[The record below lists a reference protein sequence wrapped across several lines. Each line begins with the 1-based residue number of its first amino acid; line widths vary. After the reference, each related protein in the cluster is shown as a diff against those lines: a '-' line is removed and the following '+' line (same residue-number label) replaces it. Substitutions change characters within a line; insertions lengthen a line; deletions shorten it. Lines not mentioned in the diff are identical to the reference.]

1 MARRHDIKGD
11 TNMDSNRLW
20 SPAFTNYGISSG
32 ILYMTQY
39 VLVAALPIVITSELS
54 GSDLDAGLAMTYF
67 QIGTIL
73 CRIFA
78 GRLIDGFNKR
88 IVLLISTALFFIIMG
103 LFNFTTSLEAVFVL
117 RGLHGVVFA
126 LGTTVMA
133 TLAVLVLPPSRK
145 GEGVNMFAIF
155 SNIAMVLG
163 PAIGLYALSSYGS
176 MALYIFLT
184 VMTGLAMVLSNII
197 PLSKELTLPKQSKYK
212 GWHIFQFIENKSL
225 PWALMGLF
233 IGFTY
238 SGVLVFIPIELNS
251 MGAGIWG
258 SAFFAIFAL
267 MIIISR
273 PIVGKVYARYGSK
286 IIIYTGLG
294 LFILGLFGLG
304 LAITPLAI
312 LFTAP
317 LLGLGYGAA
326 QPAFQALAIQ
336 SAPIERAGVST
347 ATYFLALDI
356 SVGAGSVILAV
367 LAASAWGYQYLYMFT
382 ALVMVIALALY
393 HIWVKRYTP
402 LEL

>member
-1 MARRHDIKGD
+1 
-11 TNMDSNRLW
+11 MDPNRLW
-20 SPAFTNYGISSG
+20 SPAFINYGISSG

-67 QIGTIL
+67 QIGTIV
-73 CRIFA
+73 CRLFA

-88 IVLLISTALFFIIMG
+88 VVLLLSTALFFIIMG
-103 LFNFTTSLEAVFVL
+103 LFNFTTSLEAIFVL

-133 TLAVLVLPPSRK
+133 ALAVLVLPPNRK
-145 GEGVNMFAIF
+145 GEGINMFAIF
-155 SNIAMVLG
+155 SNVAMVLG
-163 PAIGLYALSSYGS
+163 PAIGLYALASYGS
-176 MALYIFLT
+176 IALYLFLT
-184 VMTGLAMVLSNII
+184 IMTGLVLVLSNSI
-197 PLSKELTLPKQSKYK
+197 PLSKELAMPKPSTHK
-212 GWHIFQFIENKSL
+212 GWHISQFIEKRSL

-251 MGAGIWG
+251 MGSGIWG
-258 SAFFAIFAL
+258 SAFFAIFAV

-273 PIVGKVYARYGSK
+273 PLVGKAYARYGSK
-286 IIIYTGLG
+286 YIIYPGLV
-294 LFILGLFGLG
+294 LFILGLLALG
-304 LAITPLAI
+304 IATTPLTII
-312 LFTAP
+312 LTAP

-356 SVGAGSVILAV
+356 SVGAGSVILA
-367 LAASAWGYQYLYMFT
+367 LLASAVGYQYLYMFT
-382 ALVMVIALALY
+382 ALTMFVALALY
-393 HIWVKRYTP
+393 HIWIKRYTP

>member
-1 MARRHDIKGD
+1 
-11 TNMDSNRLW
+11 MDSNRLW

-39 VLVAALPIVITSELS
+39 VLVAVLPIVITSELS

-133 TLAVLVLPPSRK
+133 TLAVLVLPPNRK

-197 PLSKELTLPKQSKYK
+197 PLSKELALPKQSKYK
-212 GWHIFQFIENKSL
+212 GWHISQFIENKSL

-294 LFILGLFGLG
+294 LFILGLFVLG

-367 LAASAWGYQYLYMFT
+367 LASAWGYQYLYMFT

>member
-133 TLAVLVLPPSRK
+133 TLAVLVLPPNRK

-273 PIVGKVYARYGSK
+273 PIVGKIYARYGSK

-294 LFILGLFGLG
+294 LFILGLFALG

-367 LAASAWGYQYLYMFT
+367 LASAWGYQYLYMFT

>member
-1 MARRHDIKGD
+1 MAGRHDIKGD

-133 TLAVLVLPPSRK
+133 TLAVLVLPPNRK

-212 GWHIFQFIENKSL
+212 GWHISQFIENKSL

-273 PIVGKVYARYGSK
+273 PIVGKIYARYGSK

-367 LAASAWGYQYLYMFT
+367 LASAWGYQYLYMFT

>member
-133 TLAVLVLPPSRK
+133 TLAVLVLPPNRK

-212 GWHIFQFIENKSL
+212 GWHISQFIENKSL
-225 PWALMGLF
+225 SWALMGLF

-273 PIVGKVYARYGSK
+273 PIVGKIYARYGSK

-294 LFILGLFGLG
+294 LFILGLFALG

-367 LAASAWGYQYLYMFT
+367 LASAWGYQYLYMFT

-393 HIWVKRYTP
+393 HIWVKRCTP

>member
-1 MARRHDIKGD
+1 MG
-11 TNMDSNRLW
+11 SNRLW
-20 SPAFTNYGISSG
+20 SPAFINYGISSG

-67 QIGTIL
+67 QIGTIV
-73 CRIFA
+73 CRLFA
-78 GRLIDGFNKR
+78 GRLIAGFNKR
-88 IVLLISTALFFIIMG
+88 VVLLLSTALFFIIMG
-103 LFNFTTSLEAVFVL
+103 LFNFTTSLEAIFVL

-133 TLAVLVLPPSRK
+133 ALAVLVLPPNRK
-145 GEGVNMFAIF
+145 GEGINMFAIF
-155 SNIAMVLG
+155 SNVAMVLG
-163 PAIGLYALSSYGS
+163 PAIGLYALSLYGS
-176 MALYIFLT
+176 IALYLFLT
-184 VMTGLAMVLSNII
+184 IMTGLALVLSNSI
-197 PLSKELTLPKQSKYK
+197 PLSKELAMPKPSAHK
-212 GWHIFQFIENKSL
+212 GWHISQFIEKRSL

-251 MGAGIWG
+251 MGSGIWG
-258 SAFFAIFAL
+258 SAFFAIFAV

-273 PIVGKVYARYGSK
+273 PLVGKAYARYGSK
-286 IIIYTGLG
+286 YIIYPGLV
-294 LFILGLFGLG
+294 LFILGLLALG
-304 LAITPLAI
+304 IATTPLTII
-312 LFTAP
+312 LTAP

-336 SAPIERAGVST
+336 SASIERAGVST

-356 SVGAGSVILAV
+356 SVGAGSVILA
-367 LAASAWGYQYLYMFT
+367 LLASAVGYQYLYMFT
-382 ALVMVIALALY
+382 AVIMIVALALY
-393 HIWVKRYTP
+393 HIWIKRYTP

>member
-1 MARRHDIKGD
+1 
-11 TNMDSNRLW
+11 MDSNRLW

-133 TLAVLVLPPSRK
+133 TLAVLVLPPNRK

-163 PAIGLYALSSYGS
+163 PAIGLYALSLYGS

-212 GWHIFQFIENKSL
+212 GWHISQFIENKSL

-273 PIVGKVYARYGSK
+273 PIVGKIYARYGSK

-367 LAASAWGYQYLYMFT
+367 LASAWGYQYLYMFT

>member
-1 MARRHDIKGD
+1 MG
-11 TNMDSNRLW
+11 SNRLW
-20 SPAFTNYGISSG
+20 SPAFINYGISSG

-67 QIGTIL
+67 QIGTIV
-73 CRIFA
+73 CRLFA
-78 GRLIDGFNKR
+78 GRLIDRFNKR
-88 IVLLISTALFFIIMG
+88 VVLLVSTALFFIIMG
-103 LFNFTTSLEAVFVL
+103 LFNLTSSLEAIFVL

-133 TLAVLVLPPSRK
+133 ALAVLVLPPNRK
-145 GEGVNMFAIF
+145 GEGINMFAIF
-155 SNIAMVLG
+155 SNVAMVLG
-163 PAIGLYALSSYGS
+163 PAIGLYALSLYGS
-176 MALYIFLT
+176 IALYLFLT
-184 VMTGLAMVLSNII
+184 IMTGLALVLSNSI
-197 PLSKELTLPKQSKYK
+197 PLSKELAMPKPSAHK
-212 GWHIFQFIENKSL
+212 GWHISQFIEKRSL

-251 MGAGIWG
+251 MGSGIWG
-258 SAFFAIFAL
+258 SAFFAIFAV

-273 PIVGKVYARYGSK
+273 PLVGKAYARYGSK
-286 IIIYTGLG
+286 YIIYPGLV
-294 LFILGLFGLG
+294 LFILGLLALG
-304 LAITPLAI
+304 IATTPLTII
-312 LFTAP
+312 LTAP

-336 SAPIERAGVST
+336 SASIERAGVST

-356 SVGAGSVILAV
+356 SVGAGSVILA
-367 LAASAWGYQYLYMFT
+367 LLASAVGYQYLYMFT
-382 ALVMVIALALY
+382 AVIMIVALALY
-393 HIWVKRYTP
+393 HIWIKRYTP

>member
-39 VLVAALPIVITSELS
+39 VLVAALPIVITSELA

-133 TLAVLVLPPSRK
+133 TLAVLVLPPNRK

-212 GWHIFQFIENKSL
+212 GWHISQFIENKSL

-294 LFILGLFGLG
+294 LFILGLFALG

-367 LAASAWGYQYLYMFT
+367 LASAWGYQYLYMFT

-393 HIWVKRYTP
+393 HIWVKRCTP

>member
-1 MARRHDIKGD
+1 
-11 TNMDSNRLW
+11 MDSNRLW

-133 TLAVLVLPPSRK
+133 TLAVLVLPPNRK

-197 PLSKELTLPKQSKYK
+197 PLSKELTLPKQSKDK
-212 GWHIFQFIENKSL
+212 GWHISQFIENKSL

-273 PIVGKVYARYGSK
+273 PIVGKIYARYGSK

-367 LAASAWGYQYLYMFT
+367 LASAWGYQYLYMFT

-402 LEL
+402 LDL

>member
-1 MARRHDIKGD
+1 
-11 TNMDSNRLW
+11 MDSNRLW
-20 SPAFTNYGISSG
+20 SPAFINYGISSG

-67 QIGTIL
+67 QIGTIV
-73 CRIFA
+73 CRLFA

-88 IVLLISTALFFIIMG
+88 VVLLLSTALFFIIMG
-103 LFNFTTSLEAVFVL
+103 LFNFTTSLEAIFVL
-117 RGLHGVVFA
+117 RGLHGVIFA

-133 TLAVLVLPPSRK
+133 ALAVLVLPPNRK
-145 GEGVNMFAIF
+145 GEGINMFAIF
-155 SNIAMVLG
+155 SNVAMVLG

-176 MALYIFLT
+176 IALYLFLT
-184 VMTGLAMVLSNII
+184 IMTGLALVLSNSI
-197 PLSKELTLPKQSKYK
+197 PLSKELATPKPSTHK
-212 GWHIFQFIENKSL
+212 GWHISQFIEKRSL

-258 SAFFAIFAL
+258 SAFFAIFAV

-273 PIVGKVYARYGSK
+273 PLVGKAYARYGSK
-286 IIIYTGLG
+286 YIIYPGLV
-294 LFILGLFGLG
+294 LFILGLLALG
-304 LAITPLAI
+304 IATTPLTII
-312 LFTAP
+312 LTAP

-356 SVGAGSVILAV
+356 SVGAGSVILA
-367 LAASAWGYQYLYMFT
+367 LLASAVGYQYLYMFT
-382 ALVMVIALALY
+382 AIIMIVALALY
-393 HIWVKRYTP
+393 HIWIKRYTP
-402 LEL
+402 QEL

>member
-1 MARRHDIKGD
+1 
-11 TNMDSNRLW
+11 MDSNRLW
-20 SPAFTNYGISSG
+20 SPAFINYGISSG
-32 ILYMTQY
+32 IIYMTQY
-39 VLVAALPIVITSELS
+39 VLVAALPIVITSDLR

-67 QIGTIL
+67 QIGTII
-73 CRIFA
+73 CRLFA

-103 LFNFTTSLEAVFVL
+103 LFNFTTSLDAIFVL

-126 LGTTVMA
+126 LGTTVMSA
-133 TLAVLVLPPSRK
+133 LAVLVLPPSQK
-145 GEGVNMFAIF
+145 GEGINMFAIF
-155 SNIAMVLG
+155 SNVAMVLG

-184 VMTGLAMVLSNII
+184 AMTGLAMLLSNVI
-197 PLSKELTLPKQSKYK
+197 PLSKELALPKPSKRK
-212 GWHIFQFIENKSL
+212 GWHISQFIESKSL

-273 PIVGKVYARYGSK
+273 PVVGKVYARYGSK
-286 IIIYTGLG
+286 FIIYPGLG

-304 LAITPLAI
+304 LATTPRAI
-312 LFTAP
+312 ILTAP

-356 SVGAGSVILAV
+356 SVGAGSVILA
-367 LAASAWGYQYLYMFT
+367 LLASALGYQYLYIIT
-382 ALVMVIALALY
+382 ALVMVVALGLY
-393 HIWVKRYTP
+393 HVWIKKYTP
-402 LEL
+402 LEM

>member
-39 VLVAALPIVITSELS
+39 VLVAALPIVITSELA

-133 TLAVLVLPPSRK
+133 TLAVLVLPPNRK

-212 GWHIFQFIENKSL
+212 GWHISQFIENKSL

-273 PIVGKVYARYGSK
+273 PIVGKIYARYGSK

-294 LFILGLFGLG
+294 LFILGLFALG

-367 LAASAWGYQYLYMFT
+367 LASAWGYQYLYMFT

>member
-1 MARRHDIKGD
+1 
-11 TNMDSNRLW
+11 MDSNRLW
-20 SPAFTNYGISSG
+20 SPAFINYGISSG

-67 QIGTIL
+67 QIGTIV
-73 CRIFA
+73 CRLFA

-88 IVLLISTALFFIIMG
+88 VVLLLSTALFFIIMG
-103 LFNFTTSLEAVFVL
+103 LFNFTTSLEAIFVL

-133 TLAVLVLPPSRK
+133 ALAVLVLPPNRK
-145 GEGVNMFAIF
+145 GEGINMFAIF
-155 SNIAMVLG
+155 SNVAMVLG
-163 PAIGLYALSSYGS
+163 PAIGLYALASYGS
-176 MALYIFLT
+176 IALYLFLT
-184 VMTGLAMVLSNII
+184 IMTGLVLVLSNSI
-197 PLSKELTLPKQSKYK
+197 PLSKELAMPKPSTHK
-212 GWHIFQFIENKSL
+212 GWHISQFIEKRSL

-251 MGAGIWG
+251 MGSGIWG
-258 SAFFAIFAL
+258 SAFFAIFAV

-273 PIVGKVYARYGSK
+273 PLVGKAYARYGSK
-286 IIIYTGLG
+286 YIIYPGLV
-294 LFILGLFGLG
+294 LFILGLLALG
-304 LAITPLAI
+304 IATTPLTII
-312 LFTAP
+312 LTAP

-356 SVGAGSVILAV
+356 SVGAGSVILA
-367 LAASAWGYQYLYMFT
+367 LLASAVGYQYLYMFT
-382 ALVMVIALALY
+382 AVTMIVALALY
-393 HIWVKRYTP
+393 HI
-402 LEL
+402 